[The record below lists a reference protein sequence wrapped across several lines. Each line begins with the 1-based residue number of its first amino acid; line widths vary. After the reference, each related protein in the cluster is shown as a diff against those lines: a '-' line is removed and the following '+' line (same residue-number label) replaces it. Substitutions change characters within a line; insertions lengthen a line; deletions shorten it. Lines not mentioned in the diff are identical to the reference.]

1 MQIKLLIDA
10 GGMKP
15 GPALSQKLGPTG
27 INVNQVITKVNEATK
42 KFEGMK
48 VPVEVDIDVATKNIE
63 VKVSSPPAS
72 GLLKKEAGIDKG
84 SGIPSKT
91 KVGNISIEQIIS
103 VAKSKFPNLLSRTL
117 KTAVKEIVGTCV
129 SLGIL
134 VENKS
139 PMEIQLEIDAGK
151 YDKEISSERTET
163 SAEKKAKLDK
173 FFADV
178 KAVQEK
184 IKQQEEAAKAAAEAA
199 ALAAGT
205 ATATPTA
212 TAAAPGTPATTTT
225 AATAPAAATA
235 AAGKASAKA
244 ASKKEEKP
252 AKEKKK

>member
-27 INVNQVITKVNEATK
+27 INVNQVITKVNDATK

-48 VPVEVDIDVATKNIE
+48 VPVEVDIDVQTKNID

-72 GLLKKEAGIDKG
+72 GLLKREAGIDKG

-91 KVGNISIEQIIS
+91 KVGNLSIEQIIS
-103 VAKSKFPNLLSRTL
+103 VAKSKFPNLLSRTI

-129 SLGIL
+129 SLGLLI
-134 VENKS
+134 ENKS
-139 PMEIQLEIDAGK
+139 PAEVQLEVDAGK
-151 YDKEISSERTET
+151 YDSEISHEKTET
-163 SAEKKAKLDK
+163 SSEKKAELDK
-173 FFADV
+173 FFANV
-178 KAVQEK
+178 KATQEK

-199 ALAAGT
+199 AAAATT
-205 ATATPTA
+205 AAPTA
-212 TAAAPGTPATTTT
+212 TTAAPGTPAT
-225 AATAPAAATA
+225 AATPAAVIAPVAGAKAPA
-235 AAGKASAKA
+235 
-244 ASKKEEKP
+244 KKEEKP

>member
-15 GPALSQKLGPTG
+15 GPVLSQKLGPTG
-27 INVNQVITKVNEATK
+27 INVNQVIQKVNDATK

-48 VPVEVDIDVATKNIE
+48 IPVEVDIDVQTKNID

-72 GLLKKEAGIDKG
+72 GLLKKEAKIDKG

-91 KVGNISIEQIIS
+91 KVGNLSIEQIIS
-103 VAKSKFPNLLSRTL
+103 VAKSKFPNMISRTL
-117 KTAVKEIVGTCV
+117 KTAVKEVVGTCV

-139 PMEIQLEIDAGK
+139 PMEIQAEIDAGK
-151 YDKEISSERTET
+151 YDSEISHEKTET
-163 SAEKKAKLDK
+163 SQEKREKLDK
-173 FFADV
+173 FFEEL
-178 KAVQEK
+178 KALQEK

-199 ALAAGT
+199 AAAAG
-205 ATATPTA
+205 AVAAPTA
-212 TAAAPGTPATTTT
+212 TAAAPGTPATPVAGAPT
-225 AATAPAAATA
+225 AAAPAAA
-235 AAGKASAKA
+235 AKTPA
-244 ASKKEEKP
+244 KKEEKP

>member
-1 MQIKLLIDA
+1 MKKMNIKLLIDA

-48 VPVEVDIDVATKNIE
+48 VPVEVDIDLQTKNIE
-63 VKVSSPPAS
+63 IKVSSPPAS

-91 KVGNISIEQIIS
+91 KVGNLSIEQIIS
-103 VAKSKFPNLLSRTL
+103 VAKAKFPNLLSRTI

-134 VENKS
+134 IENKS
-139 PMEIQLEIDAGK
+139 PAEVQLEVDAGK
-151 YDKEISSERTET
+151 YDSEISHERTET
-163 SAEKKAKLDK
+163 SAEKKGKLEK
-173 FFADV
+173 FFAEL
-178 KAVQEK
+178 KATQEK
-184 IKQQEEAAKAAAEAA
+184 LKQQEEAAKAAAEAA
-199 ALAAGT
+199 AAAATT
-205 ATATPTA
+205 AAPT
-212 TAAAPGTPATTTT
+212 AAPGTPAAAAPT
-225 AATAPAAATA
+225 ATAATA
-235 AAGKASAKA
+235 AAKAPA
-244 ASKKEEKP
+244 KKEEKP

>member
-48 VPVEVDIDVATKNIE
+48 VPVEVDIDVQTKNIE

-91 KVGNISIEQIIS
+91 KVGNISIEQVIS
-103 VAKSKFPNLLSRTL
+103 VAKAKFPNLLARTM

-134 VENKS
+134 IENKS
-139 PMEIQLEIDAGK
+139 PAEVQLEVDAGK
-151 YDKEISSERTET
+151 YDSEISHEKTET
-163 SAEKKAKLDK
+163 SADKKAELDK
-173 FFADV
+173 FFANV
-178 KAVQEK
+178 KATQEK
-184 IKQQEEAAKAAAEAA
+184 IKQQEEAAKAVAEAA

-205 ATATPTA
+205 AAVPGVPAT
-212 TAAAPGTPATTTT
+212 AAPGTPAT
-225 AATAPAAATA
+225 ATPAAATPA
-235 AAGKASAKA
+235 AAGKVPTAKA
-244 ASKKEEKP
+244 EQKP
-252 AKEKKK
+252 AAKKK